1 MTLNEEW
8 VTETA
13 RLIKDREHALQ
24 MLTRW
29 QTKLDEVNA
38 ALANVAAGQAI
49 AVEHAPEQ
57 VPVPE

>member
-13 RLIKDREHALQ
+13 RLIREREHAQNMLQ
-24 MLTRW
+24 RW
-29 QTKLDEVNA
+29 QAKLDEVNA
-38 ALANVAAGQAI
+38 VLASKAAGE
-49 AVEHAPEQ
+49 VNAPEQ